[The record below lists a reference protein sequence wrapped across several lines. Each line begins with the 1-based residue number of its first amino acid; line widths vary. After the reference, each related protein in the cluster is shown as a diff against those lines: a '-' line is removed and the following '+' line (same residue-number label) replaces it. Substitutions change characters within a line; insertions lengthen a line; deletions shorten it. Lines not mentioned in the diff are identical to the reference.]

1 MNQLSEREL
10 HQHVLIVAWLN
21 IVSDATVLMLGLCGF
36 AFFAGIGSIAALDGD
51 PTALGIL
58 GLIGVIAVMF
68 FGALALPGLLAGYGL
83 LKRRKWGQILG
94 MVVGLLNLPWFP
106 LGTAI
111 GAYTLFVLLQNSA
124 NAYFEHRDAV

>member
-1 MNQLSEREL
+1 MNQLSESEL
-10 HQHVLIVAWLN
+10 HQHVMIAAWLN
-21 IVSDATVLMLGLCGF
+21 IVAEAIPLMFGLCGF
-36 AFFAGIGSIAALDGD
+36 AFFAGIGSIAALDGN

-58 GLIGVIAVMF
+58 GLIGVFAVMF
-68 FGALALPGLLAGYGL
+68 FGALALPGILTGYGL

-94 MVVGLLNLPWFP
+94 MVVGLLNLPCFP

-124 NAYFEHRDAV
+124 NAYFEQREAA